1 MKIDALIA
9 EYPVPSS
16 GYSEWGYLGP
26 TPAASGASAGR
37 DPNCRRQPNCETGRL
52 RDCETGQL
60 GSGTRFQMHF
70 ACVIKMSL
78 IYDQA
83 GPNLGQMQAERIARV
98 STLWLPLAERERERV
113 RERERERRSTFSH
126 RVAGE

>member
-1 MKIDALIA
+1 MGTQ
-9 EYPVPSS
+9 S
-16 GYSEWGYLGP
+16 GVLGP
-26 TPAASGASAGR
+26 HPGKWSK
-37 DPNCRRQPNCETGRL
+37 CRQRSKLQATAQLETARL
-52 RDCETGQL
+52 EDCETGQL

-83 GPNLGQMQAERIARV
+83 GPNPGQMQAERIARV
-98 STLWLPLAERERERV
+98 STLWLPLAESERAG
-113 RERERERRSTFSH
+113 ERERRSTFSH